1 MAWTNWIAG
10 IVAVYAS
17 LFGIGKLVFGE
28 YTTGIVMLVVAVLA
42 FGWIA
47 KAFREED
54 ASERGQRDV
63 VKAAPRA

>member
-1 MAWTNWIAG
+1 MLLAR

-17 LFGIGKLVFGE
+17 LFGIGKLIFGQ
-28 YTTGIVMLVVAVLA
+28 TMAGLIMLVVAGLA
-42 FGWIA
+42 FAWIA

-63 VKAAPRA
+63 VKPVAAD